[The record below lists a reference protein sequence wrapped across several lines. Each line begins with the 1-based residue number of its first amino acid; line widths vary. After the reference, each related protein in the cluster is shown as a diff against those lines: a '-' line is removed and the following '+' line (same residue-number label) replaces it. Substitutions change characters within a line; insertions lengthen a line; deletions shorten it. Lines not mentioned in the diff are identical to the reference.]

1 LTTKERKDRSAA
13 KPQPKNLNHGW
24 QGWHGWE
31 IGSESVAFIRVIREI
46 RGKILAKMSDSDRV
60 QFGGQNHAEKAE
72 SRRDRMMG
80 TKSGECWSG
89 GWEPASRTLR
99 RGLEGGILMELTGL
113 RMAMGS
119 RA

>member
-1 LTTKERKDRSAA
+1 M
-13 KPQPKNLNHGW
+13 
-24 QGWHGWE
+24 
-31 IGSESVAFIRVIREI
+31 IREI

-89 GWEPASRTLR
+89 EWEGERSFDRMLKINRIEDGDGACIKDKSKASANGAISVFTR
-99 RGLEGGILMELTGL
+99 IIFF
-113 RMAMGS
+113 
-119 RA
+119 